1 MKNYQRFIP
10 FALIALGIVLVCWPL
25 GQKAYGWMAQR
36 QLRQQ
41 WAASESNVI
50 LPASS
55 QKSVS
60 PPNKSS
66 WQPTRIVIP
75 DLHIDAVVIN
85 GFDEAALRRGPAH
98 DPRSALPGQAGN
110 CVIAAHRN
118 VYGSWFA
125 NIDQLQAE
133 SLVQLITPNATYN
146 YHAVSISRIS
156 ENDRSVL
163 NPPANNGS
171 SLTLITCTLPHSTD
185 RVVVTAVQGDSL

>member
-1 MKNYQRFIP
+1 MKQYQRFIP

-41 WAASESNVI
+41 WATSESNII
-50 LPASS
+50 LPVSS
-55 QKSVS
+55 HKSVS
-60 PPNKSS
+60 PPNKSP

-75 DLHIDAVVIN
+75 DLNIDAVVIN
-85 GFDEAALRRGPAH
+85 GFDESALRRGPAH
-98 DPRSALPGQAGN
+98 DPASALPGTPGN

-156 ENDRSVL
+156 ETDRSVL
-163 NPPANNGS
+163 AAPANSGS

-185 RVVVTAVQGDSL
+185 RVVVTAVLGDSL

>member
-1 MKNYQRFIP
+1 MKQYQKVIP
-10 FALIALGIVLVCWPL
+10 FVLIALGIILVCWPM
-25 GQKAYGWMAQR
+25 GQKAFGWMAQR

-41 WAASESNVI
+41 WTASERNVVLPI
-50 LPASS
+50 SSGKPASS
-55 QKSVS
+55 T
-60 PPNKSS
+60 NKSP
-66 WQPTRIVIP
+66 WTPTRIVIP

-85 GFDEAALRRGPAH
+85 GFDETALRRGPAH
-98 DPRSALPGQAGN
+98 DPNSALPGQIGN

-133 SLVQLITPNATYN
+133 SLVQLITPDATYN

-163 NPPANNGS
+163 NAPENKGS
-171 SLTLITCTLPHSTD
+171 SLTLITCTLPHSSD
-185 RVVVTAVQGDSL
+185 RIVVTAVLGDSL

>member
-1 MKNYQRFIP
+1 MKQYQRFIP
-10 FALIALGIVLVCWPL
+10 FALIALGIILVCWPL

-41 WAASESNVI
+41 WTASERNVV
-50 LPASS
+50 LPISS
-55 QKSVS
+55 GKPISS
-60 PPNKSS
+60 TNKSA

-75 DLHIDAVVIN
+75 DLKIDAIVIN
-85 GFDEAALRRGPAH
+85 GFDESALRRGPAH
-98 DPRSALPGQAGN
+98 DPASAMPGQTGN

-125 NIDQLQAE
+125 NIDQLHAE
-133 SLVQLITPNATYN
+133 SLVQLKTPGATYN

-156 ENDRSVL
+156 ETDRSVL
-163 NPPANNGS
+163 AAPANKGS

-185 RVVVTAVQGDSL
+185 RVVVTAVLGDSL

>member
-1 MKNYQRFIP
+1 MKQYRRIIP

-25 GQKAYGWMAQR
+25 GQKAFGWMAQR

-41 WAASESNVI
+41 YTAIEKNAV

-55 QKSVS
+55 TTSTSSIHNS
-60 PPNKSS
+60 P

-75 DLHIDAVVIN
+75 DLNIDAVVIN

-98 DPRSALPGQAGN
+98 DPKSALPGQTGN

-125 NIDQLQAE
+125 NIEQLQAE
-133 SLVQLITPNATYN
+133 SLVQLITPSATYN

-163 NPPANNGS
+163 AAPADNGS
-171 SLTLITCTLPHSTD
+171 SLTLITCTLPHSAD
-185 RVVVTAVQGDSL
+185 RVVVTAVLGDAS

>member
-1 MKNYQRFIP
+1 MQKLQRYIP
-10 FALIALGIVLVCWPL
+10 FMLIALGIVLACWPL
-25 GQKAYGWMAQR
+25 GQKAFGWVVQR
-36 QLRQQ
+36 QLQQQ
-41 WAASESNVI
+41 WAASE
-50 LPASS
+50 
-55 QKSVS
+55 KSVVLPDS
-60 PPNKSS
+60 PTTPSANKSA
-66 WQPTRIVIP
+66 WRLTRIVIP

-98 DPRSALPGQAGN
+98 DPQSASPGQVGN

-133 SLVQLITPNATYN
+133 SLVQLITPTATYN

-156 ENDRSVL
+156 ETDRSVL
-163 NPPANNGS
+163 AAPTNNSS

-185 RVVVTAVQGDSL
+185 RVVVTAVLGDAL

>member
-1 MKNYQRFIP
+1 MKQYQRFIP
-10 FALIALGIVLVCWPL
+10 FALIALGIILVCWPM
-25 GQKAYGWMAQR
+25 GQKAFGWLAQR

-41 WAASESNVI
+41 WAVSERNAV
-50 LPASS
+50 LPTSS
-55 QKSVS
+55 RTLVS
-60 PPNKSS
+60 STGKIA

-98 DPRSALPGQAGN
+98 DPKSALPGKPGN

-133 SLVQLITPNATYN
+133 SLVQLITPNATYD

-163 NPPANNGS
+163 AAPADNGS

-185 RVVVTAVQGDSL
+185 RVVVTAVLGASL

>member
-1 MKNYQRFIP
+1 MKQYQRFIP
-10 FALIALGIVLVCWPL
+10 LALIALGIVMVCWPM
-25 GQKAYGWMAQR
+25 GQKAFGWMAQR

-41 WAASESNVI
+41 YAASEKNVV

-55 QKSVS
+55 KTPISFSSKSV
-60 PPNKSS
+60 

-75 DLHIDAVVIN
+75 DLHIDAVIVN

-98 DPRSALPGQAGN
+98 DPKSAFPGQPGN

-156 ENDRSVL
+156 ENDRSAL
-163 NPPANNGS
+163 DAPADNGS

-185 RVVVTAVQGDSL
+185 RVVVTAVLGDSL

>member
-1 MKNYQRFIP
+1 MKKYQRYIP
-10 FALIALGIVLVCWPL
+10 LALIAFGILLVCWPL
-25 GQKAYGWMAQR
+25 GQKAYGWVAQC
-36 QLRQQ
+36 QLQKQ
-41 WAASESNVI
+41 WAVSE
-50 LPASS
+50 
-55 QKSVS
+55 KSVLPDS
-60 PPNKSS
+60 PTTPSTKKSE
-66 WQPTRIVIP
+66 WQLTRIVIP
-75 DLHIDAVVIN
+75 DLRIDAVLIN

-98 DPRSALPGQAGN
+98 DPKSALPGQVGN

-133 SLVQLITPNATYN
+133 SLVQLITPTTTYN

-163 NPPANNGS
+163 AAPPNNGS

-185 RVVVTAVQGDSL
+185 RVAVTAVLSNAL